1 MIPESVPTPDRLRQ
15 AAAELFAERGF
26 AGTSMADL
34 AERVGV
40 AKASLYNYYP
50 SKEDLLFDLLRRG
63 LEAWL
68 TCCVGA
74 LDLGGSCE
82 ERLRRLVEE
91 ALRFTS
97 EHRDAVAL
105 FRLAAIQIG
114 GELGDRVCFEVRAMH
129 SVLRSRVLGEF
140 VGAIERGAIAP
151 ADPEDLAA
159 FLRAFVTGLQFQ
171 KMACAG
177 EQEFA
182 DERLPALWAIFWRGG
197 RGEAMEVTG

>member
-105 FRLAAIQIG
+105 FRPAAVQIG
-114 GELGDRVCFEVRAMH
+114 GGRGGRGGC
-129 SVLRSRVLGEF
+129 G
-140 VGAIERGAIAP
+140 GGGERGEIGR
-151 ADPEDLAA
+151 ADPGDLAA
-159 FLRAFVTGLQFQ
+159 FLGAFVTGLQFQ

-182 DERLPALWAIFWRGG
+182 DERLPALWAIFWRGV